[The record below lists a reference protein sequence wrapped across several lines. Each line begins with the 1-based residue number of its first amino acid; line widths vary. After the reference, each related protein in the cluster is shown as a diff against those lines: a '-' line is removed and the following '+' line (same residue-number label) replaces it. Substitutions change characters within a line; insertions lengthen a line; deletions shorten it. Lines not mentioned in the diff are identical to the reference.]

1 MKRWTILCWQVYTQN
16 VLWSCFFNMNQQFV
30 EDRNELLLLTVFDSV
45 VYLNFS
51 KKRDYFMRK
60 WLILLVASVLALSGC
75 NEEKKSADVTLDT
88 LNQRVSYSVGYDVAK
103 NFNDNEFSLDVAIVL
118 AGLNDAQSGSEPR
131 LTQEQIAATMT
142 EFQQY
147 MMEQQQKKA
156 VALAQES
163 IASGTA
169 FLEENKVK
177 EGVVTLESGLQ
188 YKVIT
193 EGTGRK
199 PSAEDVV
206 QVHYR
211 GTLVDGTPFDSS
223 YDRGQPAEFPVSRVI
238 AGWTEALQLMSEGSK
253 WQLVI
258 PSELAYGEQEMGGVI
273 APNSVLVFE
282 VELLKVLTGAEEV
295 AEPATV
301 EGGL

>member
-1 MKRWTILCWQVYTQN
+1 
-16 VLWSCFFNMNQQFV
+16 
-30 EDRNELLLLTVFDSV
+30 
-45 VYLNFS
+45 
-51 KKRDYFMRK
+51 MRK